1 MSMNDSS
8 HHRSRDGEAGY
19 TLLFTAVIMIGMM
32 LFLALVIDVGQ
43 VMLHRRQDQAAAD
56 TAVLAG
62 TMVRYDEAALKTTV
76 VDLLNANLPSGNFT
90 LADLN
95 TCASEPLP
103 SGWSTYPTANC
114 LAHDAYWTEL
124 RLRVPTRSVETA
136 FAKVGGINQIDHTA
150 FAEAKIARSVSVL
163 PFAIPSN
170 ASGHQCLKVG
180 NSSLPDNLCDQ
191 NIQGNFGDLD
201 FTQWGN
207 PAKGTTTDCTGT
219 TAQYADNL
227 AMGVDHDLYRYT
239 GAASTLAGLLADPTF
254 VEDDSHCPWKKPRIN
269 GAPTGNG
276 NQPNIVGKGV
286 FGDPGD
292 FPDGGPGRL
301 RRLSSLGWTTT
312 TTVSGD
318 PVDDT
323 PLWEYIDPSLDV
335 LDDVPRSCWKNQF
348 VGDAGALNWD
358 DDLLMTSV
366 PIDIANYLL
375 VSNTFTRGERTIK
388 MMERCFA
395 HYRGDPWTDNG
406 NFAGSDSHF
415 PTGCLTIINGK
426 NVCTDPI
433 FTRDS
438 VAERFDVYDI
448 QTSPRFVFVPTFPA
462 WQDRGMSVLAFER
475 FQPLFL
481 QRVYTDKDI
490 FDPGVGFNSN
500 PSGNK
505 VKALTAFVIPPMA
518 LPRGLGDAN
527 APNAAGANIFMEL
540 SR

>member
-1 MSMNDSS
+1 MTGSS
-8 HHRSRDGEAGY
+8 QRDRSRDGEAGY
-19 TLLFTAVIMIGMM
+19 ALLFTAVTMIGMM

-62 TMVRYDEAALKTTV
+62 AMVRYDEAALKTTV

-90 LADLN
+90 TADLN

-114 LAHDAYWTEL
+114 LAHDSYWTEL
-124 RLRVPTRSVETA
+124 RLRIPTRSVDTA
-136 FAKVGGINQIDHTA
+136 FARVGGITTIEHTA
-150 FAEAKIARSVSVL
+150 FAEARVARSVTVL
-163 PFAIPSN
+163 PFAVPSN
-170 ASGHQCLKVG
+170 ADGHQCLKVG

-207 PAKGTTTDCTGT
+207 PIYGTTTDCTGT

-227 AMGVDHDLYRYT
+227 AQGVDHGLYQYT
-239 GAASTLAGLLADPTF
+239 GGATTEAGLSADPAF
-254 VEDDSHCPWKKPRIN
+254 VDDDTNCPWKQPRAN

-276 NQPNIVGKGV
+276 NQPNVVGKGL

-292 FPDGGPGRL
+292 FPDGGAGRL
-301 RRLSSLGWTTT
+301 RRLSSLSWTTT
-312 TTVSGD
+312 TTVGGD

-323 PLWEYIDPSLDV
+323 PLWEFIDPTLTV

-348 VGDAGALNWD
+348 IGDAGALNWD
-358 DDLLMTSV
+358 DDLLMTAV
-366 PIDIANYLL
+366 PKDIADYLL
-375 VSNTFTRGERTIK
+375 IHNTFTRGERTIK
-388 MMERCFA
+388 MMERCLS
-395 HYRGDPWTDNG
+395 HYRGEAWTDHG
-406 NFAGSDSHF
+406 NFAGSDTHF
-415 PTGCLTIINGK
+415 PTGCLTIINTK

-438 VAERFDVYDI
+438 VVEPFDIYDI
-448 QTSPRFVFVPTFPA
+448 QTSPRFVFVPATPA
-462 WQDRGMSVLAFER
+462 WQNLGMSVVAFER
-475 FQPLFL
+475 FQPLFI
-481 QRVYTDKDI
+481 QRVYASGDI
-490 FDPGVGFNSN
+490 FDPGVGFNAN
-500 PSGNK
+500 PTGNK
-505 VKALTAFVIPPMA
+505 AEALTAFVLPAMS
-518 LPRGLGDAN
+518 LPRGLGNAN
-527 APNAAGANIFMEL
+527 APNTAGTNVFMEL